1 MLTTTPPTHIL
12 LVSGIYYPDI
22 GGPATFVPKLAENL
36 QARGF
41 RVSTLALTDSKNFER
56 PPENWNRTFI
66 QRKLKLPLRFLITV
80 LAIRKKSGRHSQIFS
95 NGLYEEAALASLL
108 GCKLS
113 VAKIVGDP
121 IWERYRNK
129 VDPGIGLEEF
139 NQEPIRNLKYILQ
152 RKFLVWSLN
161 RFNVVTTPSQQLSN
175 LVATWGVR
183 EKAIVI
189 ANGIQVREVSSATK
203 DYDVISVS
211 RLVSWKNV
219 DKIIHTCSALNF
231 RLAIVGSGPEENRL
245 KALAAQ
251 QDVVFLGDLDN
262 DQVFAHLSKSRVFAL
277 LSNYEGLSHSLLEAM
292 NLEIP
297 VIVSN
302 TPGNMAVI
310 QHERNGIVVDLNSES
325 ELVSSFKKLV
335 TDGSYAKE
343 LAQNAK
349 QDIRTYFNLERQLE
363 QFVKLLR
370 V

>member
-1 MLTTTPPTHIL
+1 M
-12 LVSGIYYPDI
+12 
-22 GGPATFVPKLAENL
+22 
-36 QARGF
+36 
-41 RVSTLALTDSKNFER
+41 
-56 PPENWNRTFI
+56 
-66 QRKLKLPLRFLITV
+66 
-80 LAIRKKSGRHSQIFS
+80 
-95 NGLYEEAALASLL
+95 
-108 GCKLS
+108 
-113 VAKIVGDP
+113 
-121 IWERYRNK
+121 
-129 VDPGIGLEEF
+129 
-139 NQEPIRNLKYILQ
+139 
-152 RKFLVWSLN
+152 
-161 RFNVVTTPSQQLSN
+161 
-175 LVATWGVR
+175 
-183 EKAIVI
+183 I

-219 DKIIHTCSALNF
+219 DKIIHTCSTLNLK
-231 RLAIVGSGPEENRL
+231 LAIVGSGPEENRL
-245 KALAAQ
+245 KELASQ
-251 QDVVFLGDLDN
+251 KDVVFLGDLDN

-310 QHERNGIVVDLNSES
+310 QHGRNGIVVDVNSES

-349 QDIRTYFNLERQLE
+349 QDIRTYFNLELQLD
-363 QFVKLLR
+363 QCIKLLR